1 MQRIVN
7 FFFGSVRVE
16 VRGSYPERFLNL
28 CARNGIK
35 FRNMETCDVG
45 VFRIDMS
52 PRSFLVIRDIARR
65 SMCRVHI
72 VSKNGLPF
80 LARRV
85 KKRTLLV
92 AGFALFCIAAWIF
105 TGFVWAVDIDGFPS
119 LDEER
124 LAYLLKREGLR
135 TGASVNSIDI
145 EELRN
150 NILIDMPELAYI
162 YVNFSGARARVI
174 ARQRKAPPDI
184 LPADVPCD
192 IISDKDGIVE
202 SITVKTGT
210 PEVAKGDT
218 VVRGEILASGYVTGR
233 AGTTVM
239 THADAEITLK
249 TWSRKSARMPKKQQ
263 EKNYT
268 GREKKC
274 YTIILSGN
282 RIKLYPNSR
291 ISYTKCDKIIDRK
304 TLMVSEK
311 ISLPISLECA
321 TYREYEI
328 IESTLQDEK
337 AYEVMGDT
345 LSGKIA
351 EKEDCEVLSTR
362 LSTSSDGNFAYATIT
377 AECIEK
383 AGVERKI
390 LKD

>member
-124 LAYLLKREGLR
+124 LAYLLEREGLR

-233 AGTTVM
+233 AGTTVT

-249 TWSRKSARMPKKQQ
+249 TWSRISARMPKKQQ

-337 AYEVMGDT
+337 AYEFMGDT